1 MTMDD
6 TQERI
11 DPERQERA
19 RAYARIRRRLM
30 LVDLGLGAA
39 YLTLWLASG
48 WARDLQ
54 PFLADLSR
62 PIFPAGPPW
71 WILLLLTAVAI
82 TVPLS
87 VVTLPLSYYRGFV
100 LPHRFELS
108 TQDLGEWV
116 IDQLKAAGVSVAL
129 GAPLLVGLFAL
140 IRAAPDGWWAWA
152 ALLYTLVTAVLAAL
166 APVLLLPIF
175 FELTEVPEEHE
186 PLRERLV
193 ALAEAAGTKIEG
205 VFQID
210 MSRRTKAANAAL
222 TGLGRTRRVLL
233 GDTLL
238 ESFEAEEIESVLAHE
253 LAHHV
258 HGDIPLSLATQGAL
272 NFGAFYLVAFG
283 LDRALGPLQL
293 TSPSDPA
300 ALPLIALL
308 LGAFALVTMP
318 LTNAYS
324 RWRERLADEYALNLT
339 RNPEAFITAMSRL
352 ANQNLAEADPER
364 WVVLLLSSH
373 PPLRERISLAER
385 KKELFARLAAQDRP
399 ASI

>member
-1 MTMDD
+1 
-6 TQERI
+6 
-11 DPERQERA
+11 
-19 RAYARIRRRLM
+19 M
-30 LVDLGLGAA
+30 LVDLVLGAA
-39 YLTLWLASG
+39 YLALWLALG

-54 PFLADLSR
+54 PSLHELSR
-62 PIFPAGPPW
+62 PIFPSGAPW
-71 WILLLLTAVAI
+71 WILLLLTAFAI
-82 TVPLS
+82 TAPLS
-87 VVTLPLSYYRGFV
+87 LITLPLSYYRGYV
-100 LPHRFELS
+100 LPHRFDLS
-108 TQDLGEWV
+108 TQQLTGWLM
-116 IDQLKAAGVSVAL
+116 DQLKAVGVSAAL
-129 GAPLLVGLFAL
+129 GAPLLIGLFAL
-140 IRAAPDGWWAWA
+140 IRAAPDAWWLWA

-175 FELTEVPEEHE
+175 FEFTEVPEEHQ

-205 VFQID
+205 IFQID

-222 TGLGRTRRVLL
+222 TGLGRTRRILL

-238 ESFEAEEIESVLAHE
+238 ESFEPDEIESVLAHE

-272 NFGAFYLVAFG
+272 NFGAFFLVAVG
-283 LDRALGPLQL
+283 VDRALGPLQL
-293 TSPSDPA
+293 NSASDPA

-308 LGAFALVTMP
+308 LGTFALVTMP

-339 RNPEAFITAMSRL
+339 RKPEAFITAMSRL

-385 KKELFARLAAQDRP
+385 KKELFARLAAHDQP
-399 ASI
+399 ASA